1 MKRIIS
7 PLAIR
12 SNKLMLSTCI
22 LFLFAT
28 LCAQGQNPTASCA
41 YCNRSSGVI
50 ARNGHAPSCRY
61 YTPPKGEPK
70 TQYKNPNPTV
80 DPVKTLN
87 DGVDLLLQ
95 TNDTTKDNTAND
107 KKKNEELLKKKEEQ
121 KIKHAEGMKTL
132 KPIET
137 KMPEKPIKGSVM
149 AVVASCTGSNIELY
163 RNGKWQ
169 KITCSGL
176 NNQIINDGDS
186 LRTGKDN
193 KIILI
198 TKEDGKICINPNTSC
213 AFNSSDLNIFN
224 LLSGNIKAYFLKYH
238 KKFEVR
244 TPTAVCGIRGTQVE
258 IIVNIDNSTEIS
270 LFEGDVE
277 IADINSKEII
287 LKLTP
292 GKKVKINP
300 DGSIDT
306 VEKILVNDF
315 LKSFEE

>member
-7 PLAIR
+7 HLAIP
-12 SNKLMLSTCI
+12 SYTLMLSTCI

-28 LCAQGQNPTASCA
+28 LSVLGQQPTASCA
-41 YCNRSSGVI
+41 YCNRSSSEI

-61 YTPPKGEPK
+61 YTPPKVEQTP
-70 TQYKNPNPTV
+70 YKNPNSTV
-80 DPVKTLN
+80 DPLKTLN
-87 DGVDLLLQ
+87 DGLDLLLQ
-95 TNDTTKDNTAND
+95 ANDTTKYNTADDN
-107 KKKNEELLKKKEEQ
+107 KKKEEQ
-121 KIKHAEGMKTL
+121 LKEKEDQKIKHTQGMKTF

-137 KMPEKPIKGSVM
+137 IMPEKPIKGSVM

-169 KITCSGL
+169 KINCSSL
-176 NNQIINDGDS
+176 NNQIITDGDS
-186 LRTGKDN
+186 LRTGKDS

-198 TKEDGKICINPNTSC
+198 TKEDGKICINPITSC

-244 TPTAVCGIRGTQVE
+244 TPTAICGVRGTQVE
-258 IIVNIDNSTEIS
+258 IIVNVDNSTEIS
-270 LFEGDVE
+270 LYEGDVE
-277 IADINSKEII
+277 IADINTNETI

-292 GKKVKINP
+292 GKKVKIDP

-306 VEKILVNDF
+306 VENILVNDF